1 MATYDFPPD
10 LREAQAELHR
20 IRAEHQ
26 ELMRGLPRSVEP
38 MDAVENP
45 DHWYRRNHPLPAS
58 PGYTPDQREQAD
70 ELQARL
76 LEATVRVS
84 THPFWSSLSGGDL
97 VAARMALKHVEAAG
111 AEPA

>member
-10 LREAQAELHR
+10 LRDAQVELHR

-26 ELMRGLPRSVEP
+26 ALTRELARSVEP
-38 MDAVENP
+38 MGVVENP

-58 PGYTPDQREQAD
+58 PGYTPQQREQVS
-70 ELQARL
+70 ELHARL

-84 THPFWSSLSGGDL
+84 THPYWSSLRGEDL
-97 VAARMALKHVEAAG
+97 VAARMELKRVEAAG